1 MFYDFAVHIWYAVLW
16 SRHLSHA
23 LTCPAFL
30 SSLGTFHYFCG
41 GHRIRPMGETVSLL
55 IIDRPFGSNGRTPED
70 NWGQPRSL
78 CFPLEWNISSQE
90 LQTGLHPR
98 DTYSVNLLLFSPN
111 KELLHFICVFCA
123 STSDFCASS
132 HFHLTLYHLILLIL
146 LSSTSLAPPFP
157 SISDTISTCSF
168 SFAFL
173 PESQMD

>member
-1 MFYDFAVHIWYAVLW
+1 MMLW

-30 SSLGTFHYFCG
+30 SLS
-41 GHRIRPMGETVSLL
+41 RDISLL
-55 IIDRPFGSNGRTPED
+55 LRRSSDSTNGRDGFPLNHRSSLRFNGRTRGD

-111 KELLHFICVFCA
+111 KELLLFILVLCLNLGFLCLI
-123 STSDFCASS
+123 SFSSDII
-132 HFHLTLYHLILLIL
+132 LHLILLIL
-146 LSSTSLAPPFP
+146 FSSTRLAPPFP
-157 SISDTISTCSF
+157 HASDTIILACYVQLLPRAGSF
-168 SFAFL
+168 SPPWL
-173 PESQMD
+173 PV